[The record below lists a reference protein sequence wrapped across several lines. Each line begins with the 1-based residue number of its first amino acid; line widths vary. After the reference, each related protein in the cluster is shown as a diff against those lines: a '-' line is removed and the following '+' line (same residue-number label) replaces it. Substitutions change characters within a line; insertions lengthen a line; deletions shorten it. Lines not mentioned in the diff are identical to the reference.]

1 MDRLNLEI
9 TWDINND
16 QLKASMDQ
24 SRKSIEGVG
33 QTVEVVE
40 KKVNDNLSNITKA
53 TQDRIDSLRT
63 KIAQIQSDIAKW
75 SGPNST
81 LGISEDNQYFDKYRA
96 QIAALRSEID
106 NLQNA
111 SIVPDDLEKLP
122 EAAENAVNALGGA
135 SDETKEAGESAED
148 ALDGLVTKF
157 ISWNA
162 IMEVGKELLI
172 TYGPM
177 LLKFAI
183 AAIKGKDALEELK
196 KEMEELRAVRLKGAQ
211 DAQRELSSLDSLY
224 RATQNQS
231 LALGER
237 KKAVDALQS
246 QYPQYFKNISD
257 EQIMAGKAA
266 DSYGKLKD
274 AIIAAARAR
283 AYQDKIAELA
293 RKRLENEDRIVQL
306 ATDSEDANSNYKNE
320 KRQLDK
326 VDPYGNVQGYNIAL
340 GRASAAQTAV
350 EVIKQDI
357 TELNEANVA
366 LDRQMKR
373 YQNSID
379 GLVKSD
385 GVEILI
391 GNRGSEAV
399 AKSAEDALASILDGR
414 RNALQKI
421 DELNREF
428 ARKGM
433 ESDEAEIQAVKD
445 KFIKIRQTIEN
456 ENEKIARY
464 NKKNK
469 DKKGFRAVGQI
480 DVSQLDAIEQRAID
494 EVTYNQGTA
503 KLEQEIEAKKKL
515 FAEYED
521 YRAKLGKEKADQR
534 YKDELAGFKSLTEY
548 LRAKSL
554 ENQDTIDAYTNK
566 TADAG
571 QEERAKLLKKET
583 DEATSEEKKKQT
595 DVLSL
600 MISYDQKRKNLISDY
615 EANRAKLMKSA
626 TAEELAEFDRRHT
639 EELNELDDSNI
650 QKLQSVKDL
659 FDGIERLT
667 DTEARKVIRNIE
679 LLLASGVNISPELLK
694 KVREAL
700 KDATKSLDSR
710 LPERVMQTSNA
721 FSQMAGEIGV
731 VNEGLGNMFSVLGY
745 ILSTSVQ
752 IGKNLGE
759 LDKGLINYEK
769 YQKDKAKGSG
779 GGLLGGISAIAGI
792 AGPVAGIVSSVSGI
806 VSGVIGFFNAAKE
819 SARQAAKQMK
829 EYQESVLAGEYEYNR
844 LLRERAREHKGIN
857 ELTVEQI
864 RLQQELLK
872 LQTTQAE
879 SDFKSILK
887 RIQSEGQQITGQ
899 KTEKY
904 GGFLGFGKK
913 TRVVD
918 ITSGLSGYTYDQLE
932 KLYTSNKLTEAT
944 KKLFEELKKAKEEI
958 DGIGEAWDDMQKELL
973 DKMSG
978 GATADSIAST
988 ITQGL
993 RDGKRAVVDFADSA
1007 EEIIQ
1012 NALLSAMSA
1021 TVLEEPLQELVK
1033 KFREDAKDGLSQN
1046 EIDEFKKAYGEVVQ
1060 SGIDAMK
1067 EIDKLTGKTGSS
1079 TPTGRINAGTSEA
1092 TSSAILGFERSR
1104 YDLAK
1109 QHLQAALAA
1118 LDFEKKSYDQILE
1131 SVRYLKAIEQNTKD
1145 TVAEL
1150 KNAVV
1155 ELKAINKNTTTKTG
1169 RTTEGM
1175 GL

>member
-40 KKVNDNLSNITKA
+40 KKVNDNVSKMMEG
-53 TQDRIDSLRT
+53 TQQRIDELRGR
-63 KIAQIQSDIAKW
+63 IALIKSDLERW
-75 SGPNST
+75 TGPNST
-81 LGISEDNQYFDKYRA
+81 LGLSIDDPAFDKYYKRMKDM
-96 QIAALRSEID
+96 QDEID
-106 NLQNA
+106 
-111 SIVPDDLEKLP
+111 KLNSAP
-122 EAAENAVNALGGA
+122 VVVDV
-135 SDETKEAGESAED
+135 SD
-148 ALDGLVTKF
+148 VTK
-157 ISWNA
+157 NA
-162 IMEVGKELLI
+162 NEASE
-172 TYGPM
+172 
-177 LLKFAI
+177 AI
-183 AAIKGKDALEELK
+183 DGIDTSVDKVKKSGKDAFKDVIKSFFSWNSVLTVGLTLLTMYGKDIVDFFVKIIAGNVTISQAQRNFEALNAVMAATGKEAAKELAHLK
-196 KEMEELRAVRLKGAQ
+196 VLYSVASDVTRSTDERTRAVK
-211 DAQRELSSLDSLY
+211 ELQK
-224 RATQNQS
+224 T
-231 LALGER
+231 
-237 KKAVDALQS
+237 
-246 QYPQYFKNISD
+246 YPQHL
-257 EQIMAGKAA
+257 
-266 DSYGKLKD
+266 GKLND
-274 AIIAAARAR
+274 EIILTGQASQQYKELTKSILESARAR
-283 AYQDKIAELA
+283 AAEKRMEDNASKRIA
-293 RKRLENEDRIVQL
+293 LEWQRQKVEN
-306 ATDSEDANSNYKNE
+306 ANRNE
-320 KRQLDK
+320 KLRYAREGDDTFT
-326 VDPYGNVQGYNIAL
+326 VDAGGFMSSNTVTVEQKSTNSDN
-340 GRASAAQTAV
+340 RAKKA
-350 EVIKQDI
+350 I
-357 TELNEANVA
+357 TEIDAQISVLEKEDEFLTKFVKVEEKKEKVKKPKRIPSAENA
-366 LDRQMKR
+366 LD
-373 YQNSID
+373 
-379 GLVKSD
+379 
-385 GVEILI
+385 
-391 GNRGSEAV
+391 
-399 AKSAEDALASILDGR
+399 SILDSR
-414 RNALQKI
+414 RDVQQKI
-421 DELNREF
+421 DEINREY

-464 NKKNK
+464 NEKNK

-494 EVTYNQGTA
+494 EVTYKQGTA
-503 KLEQEIEAKKKL
+503 KLEQEIEVKKKL
-515 FAEYED
+515 FSEYED

-534 YKDELAGFKSLTEY
+534 YKDELAGFESLTEY

-595 DVLSL
+595 DVLAL

-667 DTEARKVIRNIE
+667 DNEARKVIRNIE

-721 FSQMAGEIGV
+721 FSQMAREIGV
-731 VNEGLGNMFSVLGY
+731 VNEGLGNMFSVLGH
-745 ILSTSVQ
+745 ILSTSAQ
-752 IGKNLGE
+752 IGSNLGDLRKGLKNYKDWK
-759 LDKGLINYEK
+759 LDKANG
-769 YQKDKAKGSG
+769 GSG

-792 AGPVAGIVSSVSGI
+792 AGPVGGIVSSVSGI

-899 KTEKY
+899 RTEKY
-904 GGFLGFGKK
+904 GGFLGIGKK

-958 DGIGEAWDDMQKELL
+958 DGIGDAWDDMQKELL

-988 ITQGL
+988 IIQGF

-1046 EIDEFKKAYGEVVQ
+1046 EIDDFKKAYGEVVQ

-1155 ELKAINKNTTTKTG
+1155 ELKAINKNTTTKSG